1 VSHPQEDTGAS
12 ATEIARRPVPDGV
25 HGAAAGR
32 WRPASAWLP
41 PLPRLPAAIV
51 SAACG
56 LAFAIVAVWVSRSGH
71 AVPAVDREL
80 HEWAL
85 GHRSHWS
92 ISIARVVRWGG
103 ITDLVLPVLF
113 VIGTA
118 AAKVGS
124 ALRRLQSGLFLV
136 AIAGAGIAVET
147 EINALIGRGRPP
159 VADWAGA
166 AGGPSFPSGHTTAAT
181 IFAVSCAWILMGRVR
196 AVWRRR
202 AIWAGAALYA
212 GIVGWSRIWLG
223 VHWPTDV
230 LGACLFSLAWMSG
243 AIALLPA
250 PRLMPPPLPDQ
261 RGVTGPVA

>member
-1 VSHPQEDTGAS
+1 MQD
-12 ATEIARRPVPDGV
+12 
-25 HGAAAGR
+25 AAAGR

-56 LAFAIVAVWVSRSGH
+56 LAFAVVAVWVSRSGQT
-71 AVPAVDREL
+71 VPAVDREL

-103 ITDLVLPVLF
+103 VTDLLLPALF

-118 AAKVGS
+118 AAT
-124 ALRRLQSGLFLV
+124 ARTAARRLQSGLFLV

-147 EINALIGRGRPP
+147 EINALIGRARPP

-181 IFAVSCAWILMGRVR
+181 IFAISCAWILMGRVQAGWR
-196 AVWRRR
+196 APRDLGGRGTVRGNRRLVADLAGR
-202 AIWAGAALYA
+202 ALADGCARSLPVQRGLDERGYCSPA
-212 GIVGWSRIWLG
+212 R
-223 VHWPTDV
+223 
-230 LGACLFSLAWMSG
+230 SLAP
-243 AIALLPA
+243 I
-250 PRLMPPPLPDQ
+250 PPLPPDQ
-261 RGVTGPVA
+261 RGVTRHVA